1 MNIYKKILLTF
12 GIAFLLSLQG
22 FSQSDAIGKFFSQ
35 YENNDKFTVVSV
47 SPRMFKMMSKIKWD
61 DVSADVKQ
69 TIQQITSLRILTT
82 ESNGLQ
88 YYKEAIKKLN
98 VAEYE
103 ELMTIKSDGDNVK
116 FLAKEKNNIINE
128 LLMLVGGND
137 DFVLMSITGNIDLD
151 KISKLGETLNIQ
163 GMDNLKDLK
172 KKK

>member
-1 MNIYKKILLTF
+1 MNIHKKILLTF
-12 GIAFLLSLQG
+12 GIALLLSLQG
-22 FSQSDAIGKFFSQ
+22 FAQNDAIGKFFSQ

-88 YYKEAIKKLN
+88 YYREAVKKLN

-103 ELMTIKSDGDNVK
+103 ELMTIKSDGDNIK
-116 FLAKEKNNIINE
+116 FLAKEKNNIISE
-128 LLMLVGGND
+128 LLMLVVGND

>member
-1 MNIYKKILLTF
+1 MNIYKKTLLTF
-12 GIAFLLSLQG
+12 GIALLLSLHG
-22 FSQSDAIGKFFSQ
+22 FAQNDAIGKFFSQ
-35 YENNDKFTVVSV
+35 YENDDKFTVVSV

-103 ELMTIKSDGDNVK
+103 ELMTVKSEGDHVK
-116 FLAKEKNNIINE
+116 FLAKEKNNIITE
-128 LLMLVGGND
+128 LLMLVGGD
-137 DFVLMSITGNIDLD
+137 EFVLMSITGNIDLD